1 MPKQTI
7 DFIRQVPVF
16 GLTHGCVHNIMG
28 NEKSGLYNDKAY
40 IEALIKSGQ
49 TIRAD
54 LKKKSALFKKLT
66 KAKTAEGKTRIN
78 FFSVCL

>member
-7 DFIRQVPVF
+7 EFIKNISVF

-40 IEALIKSGQ
+40 VESLIRTGQ
-49 TIRAD
+49 TIRSD
-54 LKKKSALFKKLT
+54 LKKKSALFKKLS
-66 KAKTAEGKTRIN
+66 KAKTAEGKPLKIFN
-78 FFSVCL
+78 C

>member
-7 DFIRQVPVF
+7 EFIKNISVF

-40 IEALIKSGQ
+40 VESLIRTGQ
-49 TIRAD
+49 TIRSD
-54 LKKKSALFKKLT
+54 LKKKSGCSK
-66 KAKTAEGKTRIN
+66 N
-78 FFSVCL
+78 CLKPRPQKVSH